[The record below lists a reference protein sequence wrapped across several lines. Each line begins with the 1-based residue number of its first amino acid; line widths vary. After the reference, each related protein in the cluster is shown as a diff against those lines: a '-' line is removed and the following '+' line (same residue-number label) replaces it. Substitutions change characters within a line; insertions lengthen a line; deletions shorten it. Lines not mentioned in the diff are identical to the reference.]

1 MQRRDLLRGL
11 AGALAVGCVRPH
23 TGEVSHRPR
32 FEPLMTLRLRLA
44 APTLGDMRAIAG
56 GNFEGTRLR
65 GIVTGGT
72 YRTFDRPDGLVDVDA
87 RATLV
92 TDAGTPLDVTLRGMR
107 SGVDFRTTARFEAPF
122 IDLEILERMLV
133 IGTATQRDAVQI
145 HQLSLVL

>member
-11 AGALAVGCVRPH
+11 AAGLAVGCVRPP

-44 APTLGDMRAIAG
+44 APTLGDLRAIAG
-56 GNFEGTRLR
+56 GSFEGARLR

-72 YRTFDRPDGLVDVDA
+72 YRTYDRSDGLVDVDA

-92 TDAGTPLDVTLRGMR
+92 TDAGTPVDVTIRGVR

-122 IDLEILERMLV
+122 VDLEVLERMLV
-133 IGTATQRDAVQI
+133 VGTATQRDAVQI
-145 HQLSLVL
+145 HRLALVL